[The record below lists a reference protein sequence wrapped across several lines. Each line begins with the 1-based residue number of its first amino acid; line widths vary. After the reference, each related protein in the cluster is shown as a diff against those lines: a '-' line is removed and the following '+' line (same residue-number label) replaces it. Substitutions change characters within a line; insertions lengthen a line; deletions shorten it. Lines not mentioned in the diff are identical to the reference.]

1 MADAAVPNDVSD
13 GGDTADLAV
22 SDVQVD
28 SVDAD
33 TSSTV
38 ANSNSNDVVDGSAD
52 AIDAYAID
60 TATSGT
66 SAVDDNPELPVTD
79 PTMADADV
87 PNDASDADDVDE
99 LDLDS
104 LVAIASPPTSG
115 YEDSCDA
122 ENNEHGQSTAP
133 LALNDTQVD
142 NVDVGISSTI
152 ANSIAKDIVNDVAY
166 ATDGADVSGLDA
178 SKNDTEADNA
188 SKAVTAP
195 PATAVGSAKRPDL
208 TRLVVYSSDTPD
220 KADFENMIKCLK
232 VEYSFGQFDEDP
244 AATDAD
250 QMIALLQRMVT
261 QSPEGLGFKSIA
273 LACHGP
279 PGRVGAQADFCWEIS
294 ESLKVTDDK
303 QLRDPAHPVRRV
315 IDCFA
320 NSVVDGGRVDLF
332 ACSLLGHA
340 EGREVFQMIE
350 KVTKTNFAASNNKT
364 GNPKNPDSDWIMESD
379 NVDVRPLYFYSDVS
393 AFDGTFAATD
403 TSSEG
408 GATVLASA

>member
-1 MADAAVPNDVSD
+1 
-13 GGDTADLAV
+13 V
-22 SDVQVD
+22 SDVQGD

-33 TSSTV
+33 TIGTVRRQEDEMRRLSEAATDRRSSMKERIAAIKRKSQEKAQARAAEREAQSPRKSSRKPKVV
-38 ANSNSNDVVDGSAD
+38 AKAP
-52 AIDAYAID
+52 
-60 TATSGT
+60 
-66 SAVDDNPELPVTD
+66 PEPS
-79 PTMADADV
+79 V
-87 PNDASDADDVDE
+87 P
-99 LDLDS
+99 
-104 LVAIASPPTSG
+104 
-115 YEDSCDA
+115 
-122 ENNEHGQSTAP
+122 
-133 LALNDTQVD
+133 LND
-142 NVDVGISSTI
+142 N
-152 ANSIAKDIVNDVAY
+152 
-166 ATDGADVSGLDA
+166 
-178 SKNDTEADNA
+178 
-188 SKAVTAP
+188 
-195 PATAVGSAKRPDL
+195 